1 MVGATALL
9 KTRAAAVVVILAVG
23 CGSGTSSTGARAT
36 SSSSDAGTPALR
48 PILLPDLSGAA
59 ETVRAQV
66 RERHT
71 ALTATVENPASTQ
84 SARSDAYGELGK
96 LLLGGEYFDS
106 AEACFLN
113 AQMLMPSEMRWSYYL
128 GHVYR
133 KRGDLQRSA
142 QQFERVLGLSPNH
155 EATLFWLA
163 DVYLTL
169 GRNESAEP
177 LLSKSLSLGL
187 RSPAALYGMG
197 RIALARKNYQDA
209 VKYFEE
215 ALQLDP
221 AASTIRYPL
230 STAYRALGQGQ
241 QAENHLRQ
249 RGDVSVIT
257 PDPLMQE
264 VDGLLETALAYE
276 SRGLRSF
283 ETGQWSEA
291 AAYFR
296 KGVELEPENPS
307 VRHKLGTALAL
318 MGDAKGAEEQFQIVA
333 RQSPTFAKAHYSLG
347 LLMESSG
354 RRQKAVEEL
363 SLAVRYDPNYV
374 DAHLRL
380 AELLLQTGQAGP
392 ALARY
397 ERAMAIDPRQPRA
410 RYGYAMALVRLGRYR
425 DAREWLTDAVRL
437 HPDQPGFA
445 HALARVLVS
454 APDDAVRDG
463 QRAMSMVQD
472 LLKRSQTLEL
482 GETMAMT
489 LAELGQFEDAVAVQ
503 QKVLSA
509 AMQENRQDLVQALTS
524 NLQRYQRRQ
533 PCRVPW
539 TVEPDFLTM
548 ES

>member
-1 MVGATALL
+1 LTAGL
-9 KTRAAAVVVILAVG
+9 KTCATVLLVMLAVA
-23 CGSGTSSTGARAT
+23 CSRGTSSSG
-36 SSSSDAGTPALR
+36 STPASGSTAVGSEAPR

-59 ETVRAQV
+59 KTVQAQV
-66 RERHT
+66 RERHG
-71 ALTATVENPASTQ
+71 ALTATLDNQSST
-84 SARSDAYGELGK
+84 AGAKGEAYGELGK
-96 LLLGGEYFDS
+96 LLLGGEFFES

-113 AQMLMPSEMRWSYYL
+113 AQALMPSEMRWSYYL

-133 KRGDLQRSA
+133 KRGDPQRA
-142 QQFERVLGLSPNH
+142 ARQFERALQLSPSH

-169 GRNESAEP
+169 GRTDAAEP
-177 LLSKSLSLGL
+177 LLAKSLSLGL
-187 RSPAALYGMG
+187 RSAAALYGMG
-197 RIALARKNYQDA
+197 RVALAKKNYQDA
-209 VKYFEE
+209 AKYFEE

-221 AASTIRYPL
+221 AASSIHYPL
-230 STAYRALGQGQ
+230 STAYRVLGQTL
-241 QAENHLRQ
+241 QADDHLRQ
-249 RGDVSVIT
+249 RGDVPVMT

-264 VDGLLETALAYE
+264 VDALLETALAYE

-283 ETGQWSEA
+283 ETGQWAEA

-318 MGDAKGAEEQFQIVA
+318 MGDARGAEEQFQIVA
-333 RQSPTFAKAHYSLG
+333 RQSPTYAKAHYSLG

-354 RRQKAVEEL
+354 RRQKALEEL
-363 SLAVRYDPNYV
+363 ALAARHDPNYV

-380 AELLLQTGQAGP
+380 AELLLQTGQPAS

-397 ERAMAIDPRQPRA
+397 ERAIAIDPRQPRA

-425 DAREWLTDAVRL
+425 DAHEWLTEAVRL

-445 HALARVLVS
+445 HALARVLVA

-463 QRAMSMVQD
+463 RRAMTMVQD
-472 LLKRSQTLEL
+472 LLKGPQTLEL

-489 LAELGQFEDAVAVQ
+489 LAELGQFEDAVALQ
-503 QKVLSA
+503 RKVLSA
-509 AMQENRQDLVQALTS
+509 AMQESRQDLVPSMAS

-539 TVEPDFLTM
+539 TVEPDFVAVTP
-548 ES
+548 SS